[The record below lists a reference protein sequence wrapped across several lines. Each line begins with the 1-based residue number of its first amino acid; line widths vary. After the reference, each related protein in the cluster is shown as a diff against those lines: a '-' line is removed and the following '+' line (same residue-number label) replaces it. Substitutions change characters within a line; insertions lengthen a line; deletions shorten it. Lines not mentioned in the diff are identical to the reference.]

1 VVQFRFDPSSG
12 KMVSRV
18 VDRRSG
24 EVVRQIPPEEALKIA
39 AYIRSYLQGLAAR
52 ESAPPPGEP

>member
-1 VVQFRFDPSSG
+1 
-12 KMVSRV
+12 MVSRV

-24 EVVRQIPPEEALKIA
+24 EVVRQVPPEEALKIA

-52 ESAPPPGEP
+52 ESAPPAESP